1 MGRTDKRTIV
11 QAIKE
16 VMVKHNRPMPAEEI
30 YESILKNN
38 LYTFGAVDPLH
49 VVKGQIRKH
58 CKGLVQKNSYSKTK
72 YFFIT
77 DAGTYYYLQEPEFI
91 GDESSPTP
99 EKEQSK
105 KGQDNDIGFHP
116 TVKSIKE
123 WFLSEYEPLYERK
136 FNSFE
141 DSEYIADLDGPF
153 STLDVVK
160 NKFWNLASPNVI
172 SKAVETLEDEF
183 ECFEWSKIPKD
194 RDINNYYL
202 ENLGTNF
209 FKEFTTAISHITK
222 LSRPPDG
229 PYTIKSELEEPLN
242 RMLYA
247 NIITAMESYLSDA
260 FIKIVLS
267 NEERFRKFVETT
279 KEFQNQK
286 ISLSDIFVKMD
297 GLEGE
302 VTDYLAALSF
312 HNLAKVG
319 ALYKASLNVE
329 FSKDSTRRIHKAI
342 AIRHDIVHRNGKNN
356 NDGNYHK
363 IGHDDIKSLAAEVN
377 RFLREIDKQLRH
389 YHKDDLK
396 SKVYE
401 SKHQ

>member
-1 MGRTDKRTIV
+1 MGRKDKTTIV
-11 QAIKE
+11 QAITE
-16 VMVKHNRPMPAEEI
+16 VMVKCDRPMSPEEI
-30 YESILKNN
+30 YESILKDN
-38 LYTFGAVDPLH
+38 LYVFGAVDPLH

-58 CKGLVQKNSYSKTK
+58 CKGLEPKNSYSKTK

-77 DAGTYYYLQEPEFI
+77 DDGTYFYLPEPEFI
-91 GDESSPTP
+91 EDESSPSL

-105 KGQDNDIGFHP
+105 QDNDAVPHP
-116 TVKSIKE
+116 TVKSVKA
-123 WFLSEYEPLYERK
+123 WFLSEYEPLYERASG
-136 FNSFE
+136 SFE

-153 STLDVVK
+153 STFDVIK

-209 FKEFTTAISHITK
+209 FKEFTTAVSHIIK

-267 NEERFRKFVETT
+267 NEERLRRFVETT

-286 ISLSDIFVKMD
+286 ISLSDIFIKMD
-297 GLEGE
+297 SLKGE

-312 HNLAKVG
+312 HNLAKVE
-319 ALYKASLNVE
+319 ALYKATLNVE
-329 FSKDSTRRIHKAI
+329 FLKDPTRRIHKAI
-342 AIRHDIVHRNGKNN
+342 AIRHDIVHRNGKNS
-356 NDGNYHK
+356 NDGKYHE
-363 IGHDDIKSLAAEVN
+363 IGHDDIKSLAAEVK
-377 RFLREIDKQLRH
+377 RFLRDVDKQLRN

-396 SKVYE
+396 PDI
-401 SKHQ
+401 

>member
-1 MGRTDKRTIV
+1 MGRKDKITIV

-16 VMVKHNRPMPAEEI
+16 VMVKHNRPMSPREI
-30 YESILKNN
+30 YEAIVKNN

-58 CKGLVQKNSYSKTK
+58 CKGLEQKSSYSKTK
-72 YFFIT
+72 YFSIT
-77 DAGTYYYLQEPEFI
+77 DEGTYFYLQEPEFI
-91 GDESSPTP
+91 GVGDDLSPSL
-99 EKEQSK
+99 ENEQSK
-105 KGQDNDIGFHP
+105 KRREDDTVSHP
-116 TVKSIKE
+116 TFKSIKE

-136 FNSFE
+136 SSSFE

-153 STLDVVK
+153 STFDVIK
-160 NKFWNLASPNVI
+160 NQFWNLASPNVI

-209 FKEFTTAISHITK
+209 FKEFTIAIAHITK

-247 NIITAMESYLSDA
+247 NIITAMESYLSDV
-260 FIKIVLS
+260 FIKVVLS
-267 NEERFRKFVETT
+267 NEERLRKFVETT

-286 ISLSDIFVKMD
+286 ISLSDIFIKMD
-297 GLEGE
+297 GLKGE

-312 HNLAKVG
+312 HNLAKVE
-319 ALYKASLNVE
+319 ALYKATLNVE

-342 AIRHDIVHRNGKNN
+342 AIRHDIVHRNGKNS
-356 NDGNYHK
+356 NDGKYHK

-377 RFLREIDKQLRH
+377 RFLREIDKQLRN

-396 SKVYE
+396 PSA
-401 SKHQ
+401 